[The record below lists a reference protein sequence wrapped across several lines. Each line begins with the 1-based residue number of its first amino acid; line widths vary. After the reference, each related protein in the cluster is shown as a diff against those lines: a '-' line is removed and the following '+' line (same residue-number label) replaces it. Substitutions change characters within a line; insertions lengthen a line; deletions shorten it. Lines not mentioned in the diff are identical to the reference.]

1 MVDMPKGVR
10 KVRYTWNQL
19 ERDRL
24 SLVREIRIREKK
36 QGFSFKRIY
45 GVPRGGLPLA
55 VCLSH
60 DLGVDLA
67 LELPKK
73 FDHELIICDEIADTG
88 RTLRPIKKSGY
99 FIVAIHKHPE
109 SITEPDIW
117 LREKPD
123 HTWIVYAW
131 EKQND

>member
-10 KVRYTWNQL
+10 KIRYSWNNL
-19 ERDRL
+19 ERDRVL
-24 SLVREIRIREKK
+24 LVRKIRFQEKR

-45 GVPRGGLPLA
+45 GLPRGGLPLA

-60 DLGVDLA
+60 DLGIDLV

-73 FDHELIICDEIADTG
+73 FDSELIVCDEIADTG
-88 RTLRPIKKSGY
+88 RTLRSIKKAGY
-99 FIVAIHKHPE
+99 FIVVIHKHSE

-117 LREKPD
+117 LREKPN
-123 HTWIVYAW
+123 HTWIAYAW
-131 EKQND
+131 EARND